1 MTKVIVASFKDEK
14 KAMDAFKKLSEL
26 ESLGDISL
34 YDKIIVR
41 KLKNGDY
48 ETLKG
53 DSSEGWRALGGM
65 AVGGLLGAIG
75 GPIGFIIGL
84 YAGTAIGAMSEINHY
99 DFAND
104 FIEKVEKRVVA
115 GTVSIIAEMDEEDK
129 DFIDLSLKPFGAVIW
144 KSNVDYA
151 YDDYMHEQL
160 DEVEDEIAEQRA
172 GLKKSIGKEK
182 EKIQKKIMALKER
195 RKEKIAAFDAELKKA
210 AIDIKDT
217 TVSGIAKVKKEAK
230 IIDKQVEDKIVDAK
244 STRIKRSIARHEAK
258 LKSLQHDLEVLA

>member
-1 MTKVIVASFKDEK
+1 MTKVLIASFKDEIN
-14 KAMDAFKKLSEL
+14 AMNAFKKLNEL
-26 ESLGDISL
+26 ESFGEISL

-41 KLKNGDY
+41 KKINGDY
-48 ETLKG
+48 ETIKG

-84 YAGTAIGAMSEINHY
+84 YAGTAIGAMTEINHY

-104 FIEKVEKRVVA
+104 FIEKIEKRVVA

-129 DFIDLSLKPFGAVIW
+129 DIIDHSLKPFGAVIW

-151 YDDYMHEQL
+151 YDDYMHEEL
-160 DEVEDEIAEQRA
+160 DELEDEIAEQRTS
-172 GLKKSIGKEK
+172 LKKSIGKEK
-182 EKIQKKIMALKER
+182 EKIQKKISALKER
-195 RKEKIAAFDAELKKA
+195 RNDKIAAFDAELKKA
-210 AIDIKDT
+210 MIDIKDT

-230 IIDKQVEDKIVDAK
+230 IIDNQVEDKIVDAK
-244 STRIKRSIARHEAK
+244 TNRIKRSIARHEAK
-258 LKSLQHDLEVLA
+258 LKSLQHDLQVLA

>member
-1 MTKVIVASFKDEK
+1 
-14 KAMDAFKKLSEL
+14 
-26 ESLGDISL
+26 
-34 YDKIIVR
+34 
-41 KLKNGDY
+41 
-48 ETLKG
+48 
-53 DSSEGWRALGGM
+53 M

-84 YAGTAIGAMSEINHY
+84 YAGTAIGAISEINHY

-104 FIEKVEKRVVA
+104 FIEKVEKRVAA
-115 GTVSIIAEMDEEDK
+115 GTVSIIAEIDEEDK
-129 DFIDLSLKPFGAVIW
+129 DFIDQSLKPLGAVIW

-151 YDDYMHEQL
+151 YDDYMLEQL

-182 EKIQKKIMALKER
+182 EKIQKKIIALKER

-217 TVSGIAKVKKEAK
+217 TESGIAKVKKEAK